1 MILNGIYEKE
11 DKDLNENDRVV
22 LIKYGEIPQKEEIE
36 ALMSSRHTPE
46 IFNKLKKA
54 KVGIAGIGGLGSN
67 IAVSL
72 ARIGIGTLKLVDFD
86 LVEPSNLNRQQ
97 YFIEDL
103 GKYKVDA
110 MKDIIYKINPF
121 IKVEIVKEF
130 LNNKNIERVFK
141 DCDII
146 IEAFDNPE
154 SKATLC
160 NTVLLKMKDK
170 YLIAASGMAGYFSS
184 NLIKTRKIR
193 SKFYICGDEEN
204 ASKEGQGLM
213 APRVTIC
220 AGHMANMA
228 VRIICNNEDV

>member
-1 MILNGIYEKE
+1 
-11 DKDLNENDRVV
+11 
-22 LIKYGEIPQKEEIE
+22 
-36 ALMSSRHTPE
+36 MSSRHTPG

-54 KVGIAGIGGLGSN
+54 KVGIAGVGGLGSN

-86 LVEPSNLNRQQ
+86 VVEPSNLNRQQ

-110 MKDIIYKINPF
+110 MRDIIYKINPF

-130 LNNKNIERVFK
+130 LNDKNIEGIFK
-141 DCDII
+141 DCDIV

-154 SKATLC
+154 SKAILC

-170 YLIAASGMAGYFSS
+170 YLIAGSGMAGYFSS
-184 NLIKTRKIR
+184 DLIKTRKIR
-193 SKFYICGDEEN
+193 EKFYICGDEEN
-204 ASKEGQGLM
+204 AAMEGQGLM

-228 VRIICNNEDV
+228 VRIICNNEEV